1 MIPLL
6 LRKVL
11 PVKLDDRVTQRNRP
25 KLLNVG
31 PLLEV
36 IKADVVFLDSDDLLL
51 ILKVP
56 LNVWVFL
63 LKKLLLQLPYI
74 QVNTINHMPNTRRI
88 FRQVVNKHCIANRSY
103 SLLLFLTN
111 LLIISSVVNI
121 PVFTILKLAALP
133 YTQFPKSLSVWPFVI
148 IFVLFF
154 DFSRIFIQRL
164 FVFFKLL
171 QSFFRALFQYIG
183 TK

>member
-56 LNVWVFL
+56 LNV
-63 LKKLLLQLPYI
+63 
-74 QVNTINHMPNTRRI
+74 
-88 FRQVVNKHCIANRSY
+88 
-103 SLLLFLTN
+103 
-111 LLIISSVVNI
+111 
-121 PVFTILKLAALP
+121 
-133 YTQFPKSLSVWPFVI
+133 
-148 IFVLFF
+148 
-154 DFSRIFIQRL
+154 
-164 FVFFKLL
+164 
-171 QSFFRALFQYIG
+171 
-183 TK
+183 